1 MKGKIQMKTQLLL
14 INLLLV
20 VVININA
27 QQTEFPKL
35 TGPYLGQKAPEFIP
49 EIFAPG
55 FISTG
60 EHEFSCCFSPDGK
73 EFYFTRRIA
82 EQKQNFVM
90 YTKLLEDIWTEPA
103 IAPFAGPFTFE
114 PFVTPDNLRIYFQ
127 TGKVIDGQLLM
138 YTLYADRTEKGWSEA
153 KDPGAP
159 FNPMKTMHITATM
172 EGTIYTTDISG
183 GMGTEALGMIQK
195 VNGEYKALEKM
206 ASPFNQVKMQ
216 QHPWVAPDASYL
228 IFTLRRPGQ
237 SPASVLCCSFKDH
250 AGQWREP
257 VALKLDRDAGQP
269 FVSFDGKYLFFTA
282 GDPRIGSDIYWVSA
296 KIIDELRSKE

>member
-1 MKGKIQMKTQLLL
+1 MKRRLL
-14 INLLLV
+14 IGV
-20 VVININA
+20 VLIAFAVTNA
-27 QQTEFPKL
+27 LTQEKESPKL
-35 TGPYLGQKAPEFIP
+35 GGPYLGQKTPGISP

-60 EHEFSCCFSPDGK
+60 EHEFSCCFSPDGQ

-90 YTKLLEDIWTEPA
+90 YTKLVDNCWTEPA

-114 PFVTPDNLRIYFQ
+114 PFVTPDNQRIYFQ
-127 TGKVIDGQLLM
+127 TGKVADGQLLM
-138 YTLYADRTEKGWSEA
+138 YTMYANRTVNGWSEA

-159 FNPMKTMHITATM
+159 FNPMKTMHITATK

-183 GMGTEALGMIQK
+183 GMGTEALGVIKK
-195 VNGEYKALEKM
+195 VNGVYPALEKM
-206 ASPFNQVKMQ
+206 AAPFNQVKMQ
-216 QHPWVAPDASYL
+216 QHPWVAPDESYL

-237 SPASVLCCSFKDH
+237 SPASVLCCSFKDI

-257 VALKLDRDAGQP
+257 VELKLDRDVGQP

-282 GDPRIGSDIYWVSA
+282 GDPRIGSDIYWVST
-296 KIIDELRSKE
+296 KIIDEVRQKE